1 MPKPVRVVVY
11 PVMQTS
17 EVGLSEKCGAL
28 HFRGDNLCILRLA
41 CRAIS
46 ASAELLVSYWI
57 KWKCRS

>member
-46 ASAELLVSYWI
+46 ASAELLVSY
-57 KWKCRS
+57 